1 MKEISTSHALLG
13 KTLDSRE
20 ESIGSI
26 MSEVAMIKQQLAH
39 PNIVR
44 YHKCFQVRCTKDR
57 NTLKILCVINT
68 VLKLV
73 LCVEGIVTSLET
85 AVQVCCIAMRF
96 NFELYD
102 IGKWNRLYY
111 VYCD

>member
-1 MKEISTSHALLG
+1 MYKARKGPLGSLIAMKEISTSHALLG

-44 YHKCFQVRCTKDR
+44 YHKCFQVRTMMYHR
-57 NTLKILCVINT
+57 NTLKINLCA
-68 VLKLV
+68 KY
-73 LCVEGIVTSLET
+73 GITLPK
-85 AVQVCCIAMRF
+85 A
-96 NFELYD
+96 LY
-102 IGKWNRLYY
+102 RE
-111 VYCD
+111 YCHIT